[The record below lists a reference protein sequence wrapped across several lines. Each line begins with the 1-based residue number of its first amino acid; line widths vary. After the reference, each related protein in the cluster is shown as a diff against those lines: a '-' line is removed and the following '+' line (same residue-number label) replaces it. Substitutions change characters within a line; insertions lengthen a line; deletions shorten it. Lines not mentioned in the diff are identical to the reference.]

1 MRERAVAK
9 IKLKAFDP
17 AEFLHTP
24 ERQAA
29 YLNEAFAS
37 RDPAEVADALGTI
50 ARARGMAKVAKN
62 SGLAREALYRGLSRT
77 GNPELGT
84 VLKVMDALN
93 LKIAVDADTPRPRRR
108 TAKSAS

>member
-1 MRERAVAK
+1 MAK
-9 IKLKAFDP
+9 IRLKAFDP

-29 YLNEAFAS
+29 YLNEAFTT
-37 RDPAEVADALGTI
+37 RDPAEVAEALGTI
-50 ARARGMAKVAKN
+50 ARARGMTKVAKN

-84 VLKVMDALN
+84 VLKVIDALN
-93 LKIAVDADTPRPRRR
+93 LKIAIGADTPPPRRR
-108 TAKSAS
+108 TAKSAA